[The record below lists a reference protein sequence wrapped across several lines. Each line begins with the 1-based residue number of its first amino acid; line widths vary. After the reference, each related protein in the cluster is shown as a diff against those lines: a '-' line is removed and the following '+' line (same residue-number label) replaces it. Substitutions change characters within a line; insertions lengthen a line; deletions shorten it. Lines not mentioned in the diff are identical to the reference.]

1 MAACAAGELVIPHE
15 RPLLPCRFLARY
27 DRFIASV
34 ELDGEVVDA
43 HCVNPGRMEGLVHP
57 GARAW
62 VSAVPPESKRK
73 LRYTL
78 ELLEIDGRYVGANT
92 VVPNRLAEILVRE
105 GAVPGLRRF
114 RSLQR
119 EVRYGENSR
128 IDLLL
133 EQGSRR
139 HPVRHYVEVK
149 NCHLVYPDGGAYF
162 PDSVSV
168 RAAGHLRELA
178 AVVAAGDKATV
189 LFTVQRED
197 ARFLRP
203 SRLHDPAFADAATE
217 AAAAGVRFRAV
228 TIAPRPDGFH
238 YLGALPVR
246 LGPYATAPLEPFREA
261 LAPFSG
267 WRRRGG
273 RG

>member
-62 VSAVPPESKRK
+62 VSAAPARSKRK

-78 ELLEIDGRYVGANT
+78 ELLEIEGRYVGANT

-105 GAVPGLRRF
+105 GCVPGLKRF
-114 RSLQR
+114 RSLAR

-133 EQGSRR
+133 QSDGRADCYVEIKSVTLRR
-139 HPVRHYVEVK
+139 HGPAEFPDAVTARGTK
-149 NCHLVYPDGGAYF
+149 HLGELSEMVQGGA
-162 PDSVSV
+162 
-168 RAAGHLRELA
+168 RAVMFYL
-178 AVVAAGDKATV
+178 
-189 LFTVQRED
+189 VQRED
-197 ARFLRP
+197 CRAFSIAADIDPIYAKALAAARGGGVEVICYAC
-203 SRLHDPAFADAATE
+203 RLTTE
-217 AAAAGVRFRAV
+217 AIEIAGK
-228 TIAPRPDGFH
+228 
-238 YLGALPVR
+238 L
-246 LGPYATAPLEPFREA
+246 PLEP
-261 LAPFSG
+261 
-267 WRRRGG
+267 
-273 RG
+273 